1 MPTTPTP
8 IATPT
13 AITIGNFDGVHVG
26 HVALVHAA
34 RRLAGPNGRVVA
46 LAFDPHPL
54 SRLRPGHAPALLST
68 FEQRA
73 AWLTEAGADSVR
85 QLDPTPE
92 LLSLDPESFVRSKIK
107 SYGLAPGASWFVEG
121 TDFHFGKGRAGSIA
135 TLESLGDALGF
146 GVEVVPPVESALTD
160 HLVVRASSSLVR
172 WLVSQGRVR
181 DASIVLG
188 RAYEIRG
195 RVTRGDQ
202 RGRTIGFPTAN
213 ITTSH
218 LLPADGVYSG
228 LASTPRGE
236 WLHAAVNIGTRPTFG
251 GADRRVEA
259 HLMLPAGGAW
269 APPPSFPEYDWPIT
283 LRLVSWIRD
292 QVRFDSP
299 ARLTDQ
305 LARDC
310 GRARAALAPSA

>member
-1 MPTTPTP
+1 MP
-8 IATPT
+8 TPT

-26 HVALVHAA
+26 HVALVRAA
-34 RRLAGPNGRVVA
+34 RRLAGPGGRVLA
-46 LAFDPHPL
+46 LAFDPHPI
-54 SRLRPGHAPALLST
+54 SRLRPEHAPALLSA

-73 AWLTEAGADSVR
+73 RWLREAGADAVE

-92 LLSLDPESFVRSKIK
+92 LLALDPESFVRSKIDR
-107 SYGLAPGASWFVEG
+107 YGLAPGAAWFVEG
-121 TDFHFGKGRAGSIA
+121 SDFHFGKGRAGTVA
-135 TLESLGDALGF
+135 TLQSLGATLGF
-146 GVEVVPPVESALTD
+146 GVEVVPPVESVLTD

-181 DASIVLG
+181 DAAIVLG
-188 RAYEIRG
+188 RPYELTG
-195 RVTRGDQ
+195 RVIRGDQ

-213 ITTSH
+213 IATGH
-218 LLPADGVYSG
+218 LLPADGVYGG
-228 LASTPRGE
+228 LAIMPDGAR
-236 WLHAAVNIGTRPTFG
+236 LPAAVNIGTRPTFRG
-251 GADRRVEA
+251 VDRRVEA
-259 HLMLPAGGAW
+259 HLLDPAGGAW
-269 APPPSFPEYDWPIT
+269 TRPSSIPEYDWPIA

-310 GRARAALAPSA
+310 GHVRATLAPSA

>member
-1 MPTTPTP
+1 MSKPSP
-8 IATPT
+8 TPT

-26 HVALVHAA
+26 HAALVHAA
-34 RRLAGPNGRVVA
+34 RRLAGPNGRVLA

-54 SRLRPGHAPALLST
+54 SRLRPGQAPAMLST

-73 AWLTEAGADSVR
+73 AWLKEAGADTVER
-85 QLDPTPE
+85 LDPSPE
-92 LLSLDPESFVRSKIK
+92 LLALDPETFVRSKIER
-107 SYGLAPGASWFVEG
+107 YGLSRGASWFVEG

-135 TLESLGDALGF
+135 TLRSLGAALGF
-146 GVEVVPPVESALTD
+146 GVEVVPPVEATLGD
-160 HLVVRASSSLVR
+160 HLVVRASSSVVR

-181 DASIVLG
+181 DAAIVLG
-188 RAYEIRG
+188 RPYEVQG
-195 RVTRGDQ
+195 RVARGDQ

-213 ITTSH
+213 IATAH

-228 LASTPRGE
+228 LATTPEGVT
-236 WLHAAVNIGTRPTFG
+236 LHAAVNIGTRPTFSG
-251 GADRRVEA
+251 TDRRFEA

-269 APPPSFPEYDWPIT
+269 SPPPSHPEYDWPIT
-283 LRLVSWIRD
+283 LRLVSWLRD

-310 GRARAALAPSA
+310 GRARATLAPSA